1 MTVSKE
7 LACDNTFKGIIAFA
21 VALLVTCGFGADRE
35 STTQP
40 EPLREFFVSGD
51 AATGARNAGTEVVP
65 WEQVEEKIRES
76 LKEIQILQSRLAL
89 LDADGTAQ
97 ATNVIAS
104 TTPGRIM
111 FDMKSY
117 YESRCRMQIELKRH
131 IRYLLRQMESHAD
144 PATGRSKTPERK
156 QK

>member
-7 LACDNTFKGIIAFA
+7 VACDNTFKVIIALA
-21 VALLVTCGFGADRE
+21 VALVVTCGFGADRE
-35 STTQP
+35 STTPP
-40 EPLREFFVSGD
+40 EPLREFFVSSD
-51 AATGARNAGTEVVP
+51 VPGARNVGTEVVP
-65 WEQVEEKIRES
+65 WEQVEEKIREY
-76 LKEIQILQSRLAL
+76 LKEIQLLQSRLAL

-117 YESRCRMQIELKRH
+117 YESRCRMQIELRRH
-131 IRYLLRQMESHAD
+131 IRYLLRLMGSHAD